1 MQTKYLILSTWWNYH
16 YDEQWDA
23 SGHKAVSERS
33 ESVEG
38 GVRPP
43 DVGVSRDLHH
53 PGQQEVNVRVSTK
66 TGSVQG
72 ETIIHEGVWE
82 PEIIIFHIK
91 NLAKLDGILN
101 L

>member
-1 MQTKYLILSTWWNYH
+1 MFSTWRNYH
-16 YDEQWDA
+16 YDEQSDA

-43 DVGVSRDLHH
+43 DVGIGWDLHH

-72 ETIIHEGVWE
+72 
-82 PEIIIFHIK
+82 
-91 NLAKLDGILN
+91 
-101 L
+101 